1 MNRELEG
8 LDRFLEAAVDR
19 LRIGAR
25 LAVITFH
32 SLEDR
37 IVKHT
42 LRAIDQRSGTVKVL
56 TKKPLIP
63 TDDEVQRNPRARSAK
78 LRAAEKVA

>member
-1 MNRELEG
+1 VNRELEASIV
-8 LDRFLEAAVDR
+8 FEAAVDR

-37 IVKHT
+37 ISRY
-42 LRAIDQRSGTVKVL
+42 RAIDQRSGTVKVL
-56 TKKPLIP
+56 TKN
-63 TDDEVQRNPRARSAK
+63 R
-78 LRAAEKVA
+78 